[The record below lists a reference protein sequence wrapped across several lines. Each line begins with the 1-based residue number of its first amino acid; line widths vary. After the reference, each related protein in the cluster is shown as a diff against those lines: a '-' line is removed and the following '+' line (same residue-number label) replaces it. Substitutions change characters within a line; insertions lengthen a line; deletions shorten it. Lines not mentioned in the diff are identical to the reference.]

1 MHLTLISPQETIFE
15 WAVAKA
21 TIPTEAGVI
30 TVLPHHI
37 PLGSIVKPGILS
49 FLPKDKQ
56 GNAFVKGTDFLFKDD
71 EIYVSVWGWSIY
83 VDGENIILLVSGAT
97 ANPESDVETLEKMRE
112 QLEKDI
118 KDIKLQWDI
127 DSIEKSYLSLQK
139 ITADLH
145 LKKMRH
151 G

>member
-1 MHLTLISPQETIFE
+1 MQLTLISPQETIFHWE
-15 WAVAKA
+15 VIKT

-30 TVLPHHI
+30 TVLPNHI

-56 GNAFVKGTDFLFKDD
+56 GNTFIEGTDFLFKED
-71 EIYVSVWGWSIY
+71 EIHLSIGNWSLY
-83 VDGENIILLVSGAT
+83 VDGENLIVFVSGAT
-97 ANPESDVETLEKMRE
+97 ANPISDIQELEKMKE
-112 QLEKDI
+112 QLERDI
-118 KDIKLQWDI
+118 KEIKLQGDI

>member
-1 MHLTLISPQETIFE
+1 MQLTLISPQETIFQWE
-15 WAVAKA
+15 VTKV

-30 TVLPHHI
+30 TVLPNHI

-56 GNAFVKGTDFLFKDD
+56 ENAFVKGTDFLFKDD
-71 EIYVSVWGWSIY
+71 EIYVSVGSGSIY
-83 VDGENIILLVSGAT
+83 VDWEHIILLVSWAT
-97 ANPESDVETLEKMRE
+97 ANPESDIETLEKMKE

-118 KDIKLQWDI
+118 KDIKLQGDI

-139 ITADLH
+139 LTADLH
-145 LKKMRH
+145 LKRMRH